1 MVTNL
6 GSLVQL
12 SWWEGGT
19 LQTNIADVSGEH
31 SQCMT
36 TLGLPPLTALVL
48 SRSTLLRLQLA
59 LQGKCPKQALGF
71 KHFAGL
77 SHSRLGLWVLHKGAD
92 SVGRAF
98 CALPRSEQLRRP
110 ATW

>member
-1 MVTNL
+1 MP
-6 GSLVQL
+6 QL
-12 SWWEGGT
+12 RAGVLPRST
-19 LQTNIADVSGEH
+19 LLRLQVALQGNYLMWTGVGA
-31 SQCMT
+31 
-36 TLGLPPLTALVL
+36 LP
-48 SRSTLLRLQLA
+48 RSTLLRLQLA

-77 SHSRLGLWVLHKGAD
+77 SHSSLGLWALHKGAD

-110 ATW
+110 GAW